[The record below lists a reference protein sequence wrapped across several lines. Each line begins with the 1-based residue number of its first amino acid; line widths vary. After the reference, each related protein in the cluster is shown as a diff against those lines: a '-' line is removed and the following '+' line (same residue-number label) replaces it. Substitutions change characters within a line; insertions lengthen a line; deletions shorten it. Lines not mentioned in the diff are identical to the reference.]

1 GRCQRRQAR
10 HRPAGRWREVVRGL
24 VGRPAQGNFLEE
36 QGTQVTG
43 REDSA
48 MSRPTDTAAWR
59 ALQSHYDKLKGVEL
73 RRLFAEDPR
82 RGETFVA
89 EGAGL
94 YLDFSKNRITAET
107 LGLLIQLARE
117 CGVSERRDAMF
128 RGEKI

>member
-1 GRCQRRQAR
+1 MARSRSWPRGKTCSRQFPRRAR
-10 HRPAGRWREVVRGL
+10 HSSNREG
-24 VGRPAQGNFLEE
+24 GFSDG
-36 QGTQVTG
+36 
-43 REDSA
+43 
-48 MSRPTDTAAWR
+48 PTDTAAWR

-128 RGEKI
+128 RGEKIN